1 MRVTLSPTV
10 QTFGAGAANSAEES
24 LRRPAAT
31 PVDPVEALARVGAIA
46 PVASQP
52 LRQADSDFII
62 SGPDLSLDAE
72 LQAWLAPVSG
82 APDDSF
88 CGGDPFCATAPPPAT
103 PPAFVAPDFDL
114 AALQRAAQL
123 ELTAA
128 SAPAFP
134 APVASARGGLRVTI
148 DMAAATVCGG
158 GADGALHLRFDP
170 RFDSLDPVYVAL
182 DRATALAL
190 AQQLLGLLDDGQPP
204 RAAWER

>member
-10 QTFGAGAANSAEES
+10 QTFGAAAGAEES
-24 LRRPAAT
+24 ARRPTAA
-31 PVDPVEALARVGAIA
+31 PVDPVEALARVGAVA

-52 LRQADSDFII
+52 LRQTDSDFTI
-62 SGPDLSLDAE
+62 SGPDLSLDAD

-82 APDDSF
+82 AADDSF

-128 SAPAFP
+128 AAPAFP
-134 APVASARGGLRVTI
+134 APAASTAPRGGLRVTI
-148 DMAAATVCGG
+148 DMAAATVSGA
-158 GADGALHLRFDP
+158 GADGALHLRFVP

-190 AQQLLGLLDDGQPP
+190 AQQLLGLLDGGEPP
-204 RAAWER
+204 PAAWER